1 MIVCNCRDIRESDY
15 PDKEELHDRIYCD
28 DVVCGK
34 CLEEFVD
41 VDSQK
46 QTSQLHIFINKCG
59 GSYEKENCC

>member
-15 PDKEELHDRIYCD
+15 PDREELHDRIYCN

-41 VDSQK
+41 VDKSP
-46 QTSQLHIFINKCG
+46 QLHYYYK
-59 GSYEKENCC
+59 